1 MQREARVEAAARRP
15 QVPEPDP
22 RGEDDGEVDDH
33 AVRVL
38 RSPAGVEAT
47 FAPGVGMIGCSLRHA
62 GEELLGQRG
71 GLAKYADAG
80 STMGIPLLHPWANRL
95 DGLGYEVEGV
105 AVRLDPETAPVRLDG
120 NGLPIHGLATA
131 SPYWEVTRADADDEA
146 ATLSAR
152 LPFAEHPDLLAGFPF
167 PHELLVEVSL
177 AEEVLAFATTLR
189 ATGDVAV
196 PVAFGYHPYLALPD
210 APRERWEVTLPVR
223 RRAELDRRGIP
234 TGETRQINVP
244 SAPLGDGVYDDLY
257 PELEPDATFALE
269 ATGRRLE
276 ARFGPGY
283 PVAQVYAPEGQEFI
297 CFEPMTAP
305 TNALVTGGTSLPLV
319 APGEAFT
326 ARFAIAVL
334 AG

>member
-1 MQREARVEAAARRP
+1 MSSHAISESTL
-15 QVPEPDP
+15 
-22 RGEDDGEVDDH
+22 DGH

-38 RSPAGVEAT
+38 QSPAGLEAT
-47 FAPGVGMIGCSLRHA
+47 FSPGVGMIGCSLRHV

-71 GLAKYADAG
+71 GLAKYADTG

-95 DGLGYEVEGV
+95 DGLEYEVEGV
-105 AVRLDPETAPVRLDG
+105 AVRLDPETTPVRLEG

-131 SPYWEVTRADADDEA
+131 SPYWEVTRADADEGA

-152 LPFAEHPDLLAGFPF
+152 LPFADHADLLAGFPF
-167 PHELLVEVSL
+167 PHELLVEISL
-177 AEEVLAFATTLR
+177 AEEVLAVATTLR
-189 ATGDVAV
+189 ATGDVGV
-196 PVAFGYHPYLALPD
+196 PVAFGYHPYLRLPD
-210 APRERWEVTLPVR
+210 ALRERWDVTLPVR
-223 RRAELDRRGIP
+223 RRAELDRRGVP
-234 TGETRQINVP
+234 TGETCRLNVP
-244 SAPLGDGVYDDLY
+244 SAPLGDRVYDDLY

-269 ATGRRLE
+269 GAGRRLE
-276 ARFGPGY
+276 VRFGQGY

-305 TNALVTGGTSLPLV
+305 TNALVTGGPSLPLV

-326 ARFAIAVL
+326 AHFAIAVL